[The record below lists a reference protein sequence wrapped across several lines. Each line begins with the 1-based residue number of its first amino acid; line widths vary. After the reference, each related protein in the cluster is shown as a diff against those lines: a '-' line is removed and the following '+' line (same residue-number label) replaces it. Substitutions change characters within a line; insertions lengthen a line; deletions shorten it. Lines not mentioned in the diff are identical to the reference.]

1 MKVFSKE
8 EHLDTELNIVPII
21 DCFVMLI
28 CFLLF
33 TAAFT
38 QLVFLEAKMTS
49 NTAAA
54 AQKSRSELD
63 QFRLV
68 VTFEDQGLRLATTG
82 NASNKLNILIPMGK
96 DGYDFKALHAK
107 LISLK
112 SEFPERYSA
121 DIEFKMKQQRA
132 VDYEKITSAIDS
144 IRHLSDEEYSVL
156 RVAQKKSEE
165 PRAQLDGKR
174 KNRARGHGQ
183 ARQEP
188 ARKPGERERGPE
200 AALSRRGAGWN
211 RITAAP
217 DGLG

>member
-1 MKVFSKE
+1 MKIFRKE

-68 VTFEDQGLRLATTG
+68 VSFEEQGLRLATTG
-82 NASNKLNILIPMGK
+82 TSAKKVNVLVPLING
-96 DGYDFKALHAK
+96 GYDFKTLHGHLIALKAEH
-107 LISLK
+107 
-112 SEFPERYSA
+112 PERYSA
-121 DIEFKMKQQRA
+121 DVEFKVKQQSA
-132 VDYEKITSAIDS
+132 IDYEKIMSAIDS

-156 RVAQKKSEE
+156 RVAQKKVRNLDLSDSEKE
-165 PRAQLDGKR
+165 KTVPEELDRLAKSLLGNQISANADQKLLF
-174 KNRARGHGQ
+174 
-183 ARQEP
+183 P
-188 ARKPGERERGPE
+188 DV
-200 AALSRRGAGWN
+200 ALV
-211 RITAAP
+211 
-217 DGLG
+217 GLE

>member
-1 MKVFSKE
+1 MKAFHKE

-68 VTFEDQGLRLATTG
+68 VAFEEQGLRLTTTG
-82 NASNKLNILIPMGK
+82 SSAKKVNTLIPMANGS
-96 DGYDFKALHAK
+96 YDFGMLHAH
-107 LISLK
+107 LIGLK
-112 SEFPERYSA
+112 ADHPERYSA
-121 DIEFKMKQQRA
+121 DVEFKMKNQSA
-132 VDYEKITSAIDS
+132 VDYEKITKVVDA
-144 IRHLSDEEYSVL
+144 IRHLSDEEYGVL
-156 RVAQKKSEE
+156 RVAQKKVRNLDLNDAEKEKQIPEE
-165 PRAQLDGKR
+165 MDKLAKSLLGNQVSANADQKLLFPDVALVGLD
-174 KNRARGHGQ
+174 
-183 ARQEP
+183 
-188 ARKPGERERGPE
+188 
-200 AALSRRGAGWN
+200 
-211 RITAAP
+211 
-217 DGLG
+217 

>member
-1 MKVFSKE
+1 MKAFHKE

-68 VTFEDQGLRLATTG
+68 VTFEEQGLRLTTTG
-82 NASNKLNILIPMGK
+82 SAAKKVNTLIPMANGS
-96 DGYDFKALHAK
+96 YDFGMLHAH
-107 LISLK
+107 LIGLK
-112 SEFPERYSA
+112 ADHPERYSA
-121 DIEFKMKQQRA
+121 DVEFKMKNQAA
-132 VDYEKITSAIDS
+132 VDYEKITKVVDA
-144 IRHLSDEEYSVL
+144 IRHLSDEEYGVL
-156 RVAQKKSEE
+156 RVAQKKVRNLDLNDAEKEKQIPEE
-165 PRAQLDGKR
+165 MDKLAKGLLGNQVSANADQKLLFPDVALVGLD
-174 KNRARGHGQ
+174 
-183 ARQEP
+183 
-188 ARKPGERERGPE
+188 
-200 AALSRRGAGWN
+200 
-211 RITAAP
+211 
-217 DGLG
+217 

>member
-1 MKVFSKE
+1 MKSFHKE

-68 VTFEDQGLRLATTG
+68 VTFEEGGLRLATTG
-82 NASNKLNILIPMGK
+82 SSAKPLNQLIANKNGA
-96 DGYDFKALHAK
+96 YDFKTLHTQ
-107 LISLK
+107 LITLK
-112 SEFPERYSA
+112 AENPERYSA
-121 DIEFKMKQQRA
+121 DIEFKAKQPHS
-132 VDYEKITSAIDS
+132 VDYEKILNAIDS
-144 IRHLSDEEYSVL
+144 MKHLSDDEYGVL
-156 RVAQKKSEE
+156 RVAQKKVNKIELSDSEKE
-165 PRAQLDGKR
+165 KIVPDEMDKLAKSLLGNKVSANADQKLLFPDVALVGLD
-174 KNRARGHGQ
+174 
-183 ARQEP
+183 
-188 ARKPGERERGPE
+188 
-200 AALSRRGAGWN
+200 
-211 RITAAP
+211 
-217 DGLG
+217 

>member
-1 MKVFSKE
+1 MRMFRKD

-68 VTFEDQGLRLATTG
+68 VTFEEGGLRLATTG
-82 NASNKLNILIPMGK
+82 SSAKKLNQLIPTVNGS
-96 DGYDFKALHAK
+96 YDFKALHAQ

-112 SEFPERYSA
+112 AENPERYSA
-121 DIEFKMKQQRA
+121 DIEFKSKQPRA
-132 VDYEKITSAIDS
+132 VDYEKIMNAIDS

-156 RVAQKKSEE
+156 RVAQKKMKNLELSSMEQEKKVPEE
-165 PRAQLDGKR
+165 MDKLAKSLLGNQVSANADQKLLFPDVALVGLD
-174 KNRARGHGQ
+174 
-183 ARQEP
+183 
-188 ARKPGERERGPE
+188 
-200 AALSRRGAGWN
+200 
-211 RITAAP
+211 
-217 DGLG
+217 